1 MHGTRRVNLY
11 KQNCSKLDKKPIN
24 KARPPSED
32 ENLLEYVRLWVMR
45 MSPFYVN
52 VLVKVYV
59 CMWMCVCV
67 RDTPSFEISNTK
79 ELNL

>member
-1 MHGTRRVNLY
+1 MHGTRKVNVY

-45 MSPFYVN
+45 MCPFYVN

-59 CMWMCVCV
+59 HMNECV
-67 RDTPSFEISNTK
+67 RV
-79 ELNL
+79 